1 MEYLYKIISGILF
14 SLTGL
19 AFASKIYLERR
30 ILGNKISVAIAIGV
44 WFIPFLQSVTQ
55 KSPD

>member
-14 SLTGL
+14 SPTGL
-19 AFASKIYLERR
+19 AFASKIYLEQRT
-30 ILGNKISVAIAIGV
+30 LENKISVAIAIGV
-44 WFIPFLQSVTQ
+44 WFIPFLHSITQ